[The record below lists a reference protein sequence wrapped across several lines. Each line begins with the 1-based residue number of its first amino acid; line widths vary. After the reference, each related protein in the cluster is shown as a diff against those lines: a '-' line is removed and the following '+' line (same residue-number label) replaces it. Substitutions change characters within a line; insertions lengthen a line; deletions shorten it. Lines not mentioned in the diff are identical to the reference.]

1 MVVYQ
6 SYLALWR
13 RSVNMGISSD
23 LDEVD
28 SAILQL
34 LKQNSRMSFQEMSR
48 QTGISDA
55 TIQFRLKRMRARGVI
70 DKFTVMVNPTAA
82 GYNVAAIIL
91 VKTDADKHDE
101 AKVALSGLSQIS
113 EVYSVLGEFD
123 LFLKVWAKS
132 LEELNA
138 MINDDIRS
146 VGGVEDIL
154 EIVIVERVKEETPPI

>member
-1 MVVYQ
+1 
-6 SYLALWR
+6 
-13 RSVNMGISSD
+13 MGSSSD

-28 SAILQL
+28 SSILRL

-55 TIQFRLKRMRARGVI
+55 TIQFRLKRMRTRGVI
-70 DKFTVMVNPTAA
+70 DKFTVVVNPASA
-82 GYNVAAIIL
+82 GYSIAAIIL

-101 AKVALSGLSQIS
+101 AKLGLSRLPQIS

-138 MINDDIRS
+138 MINDEIRS
-146 VGGVEDIL
+146 IGGVEDLL